1 MAVLDRKKVKE
12 LYGRF
17 YWDFFDLKDYTDKMK
32 LYYQHDQEMFDVYYW
47 LAKETV
53 NKIISLLNKIY

>member
-32 LYYQHDQEMFDVYYW
+32 LYYQHDQEMFDVYY
-47 LAKETV
+47 
-53 NKIISLLNKIY
+53 